1 MCSMMQA
8 AHWSARSDTNSLLE
22 LTVAVK
28 CSPAVVRVSQ
38 GLVHT
43 TILAAHA
50 WSSSV
55 GDNITSKETS
65 SFTIFNQFILCN
77 DTLEDLHI
85 GQVHQFTS
93 SPVNVVGPVV

>member
-8 AHWSARSDTNSLLE
+8 AHWSARSDTNSSSE

-28 CSPAVVRVSQ
+28 CSPVVVRVSQ

-43 TILAAHA
+43 TTLAAHA

-55 GDNITSKETS
+55 DDNTTSKET
-65 SFTIFNQFILCN
+65 TIFNQFILCN

-93 SPVNVVGPVV
+93 SPV

>member
-8 AHWSARSDTNSLLE
+8 AHWSVRSDTNSSSE
-22 LTVAVK
+22 HTVAVK

-43 TILAAHA
+43 TTLAAHA
-50 WSSSV
+50 WSSGV
-55 GDNITSKETS
+55 DDYTISKET

-93 SPVNVVGPVV
+93 LPV